1 MKTNWSDLRPLS
13 KLDQLAE
20 IIIKTA
26 FIMSED
32 HHMVT
37 NYVEHK
43 GADFR
48 VLHRKAETEFDVLTR
63 QINIEKTNYTFITKS
78 NLEAGLRADLW
89 IGLVLFINEQKPA
102 KFLFPS
108 TVWNEANQLFTD
120 TSFKHSE
127 YGISL
132 NRHTINL
139 LKEEYPFENQI
150 KKV

>member
-20 IIIKTA
+20 VITKTA
-26 FIMSED
+26 FIMPEGHQVITS
-32 HHMVT
+32 
-37 NYVEHK
+37 YSEHK

-48 VLHRKAETEFDVLTR
+48 VLNRIDETEFDVLTR

-78 NLEAGLRADLW
+78 NLEAGLRKDLW
-89 IGLVLFINEQKPA
+89 IGLVLFVNQQKPV

-108 TVWNEANQLFTD
+108 TVWKEPNQLFTD
-120 TSFKHSE
+120 TSVKHSE

-132 NRHTINL
+132 NRHTINQ
-139 LKEEYPFENQI
+139 LKEEYAFENQI
-150 KKV
+150 KNL